1 MNNIHKCF
9 ISFKKEDEAYKLK
22 IQEQLGKDYYI
33 DKSLNERIN
42 SEDHDY
48 VMQVLRRDY
57 ISDSTVTIVLIGN
70 YSSEALGEHEQY
82 YIKHEIMA
90 SLYNGDGN
98 TRNGILGV
106 VLPEVHDK
114 VFRGQYRCWRCGCIH
129 TQVDVGSTTV
139 KEFSYNYYLP
149 NPKGVCSWAED
160 DRYCVLVSYA
170 DFMSDP
176 GTWIDKAFLKRN
188 VKELVDKVRVRV

>member
-42 SEDHDY
+42 SQDHDY

-70 YSSEALGEHEQY
+70 YSSETLGEHEQY

-90 SLYNGDGN
+90 SLYNDDGN

-106 VLPEVHDK
+106 VLPEVHGK
-114 VFRGQYRCWRCGCIH
+114 VFR
-129 TQVDVGSTTV
+129 
-139 KEFSYNYYLP
+139 
-149 NPKGVCSWAED
+149 WA
-160 DRYCVLVSYA
+160 
-170 DFMSDP
+170 
-176 GTWIDKAFLKRN
+176 I
-188 VKELVDKVRVRV
+188 